1 MPSAEMQYRTV
12 DVGHEARGRSALAY
26 IGPLNKKGRIPG
38 KLKSGETY
46 SVLIVGQNSQNPSN
60 HCVIVTLD
68 PANQSFKT
76 GVVQCPLPPNIGYM
90 PATRVGYTVYVF
102 GGHVGSNLDTLYA
115 YTIGT

>member
-12 DVGHEARGRSALAY
+12 DVGHKASGRCAMAY

-38 KLKSGETY
+38 KLKPGEKY
-46 SVLIVGQNSQNPSN
+46 SVLIVGKNEQNSSN

-68 PANQSFKT
+68 PANQSFET
-76 GVVQCPLPPNIGYM
+76 EVVQCPISTKIKYT
-90 PATRVGYTVYVF
+90 PATRVGDSVYVF
-102 GGHVGSNLDTLYA
+102 GGDTVSNLDTLYA